1 MPSIIQPVGSLLSS
15 YGLLILANGLF
26 ATLLS
31 LRSKTEGF
39 SDLMVGVL
47 MAMFYFGVYLGA
59 RVAPGLI
66 QRSGQIRT
74 FAALASLMSIS
85 PLLHLLW
92 VNPAPWS
99 VLRLMDGFCLAG
111 LTMITESWL
120 NARSNN
126 ENRGKVLACYMAVYF
141 MAYGLSQLLL
151 PLAAVNRFEL
161 FALSAVFF
169 SVSVVPLLLTRS
181 DAPPLESADKLNLA
195 HLLKRAP
202 VGFLGAVSAGSV
214 LASFF
219 ALAPVFAQA
228 QGLNQAQIGYL
239 MAAGVFGGLLLQI
252 PLGKL
257 SDSIERRR
265 VVALVAFGSGI
276 CSAGVVGLVSSAPAL
291 STLLLMIFLFGCLA
305 FSLYSLSAAHA
316 NDWCDANKRVQTSA
330 GLTVGF
336 SIGAIL
342 GPLASSLVMEK
353 MGPSGLFSYIG
364 VCCLLLSGYSF
375 WQSVLFGRAQERT
388 VFVPHPAAMVATDT
402 LYQAVQQDAPLTS
415 PESPERSPLA
425 DE

>member
-31 LRSKTEGF
+31 LRSKAEGF

-47 MAMFYFGVYLGA
+47 MATFYFGFYLGA
-59 RVAPGLI
+59 RFAPRLV
-66 QRSGQIRT
+66 QRSGQVRS
-74 FAALASLMSIS
+74 FAVLASLMSIS

-92 VNPAPWS
+92 VNPVPWS
-99 VLRLMDGFCLAG
+99 ILRLVDGFCLAG

-120 NARSNN
+120 NARASN
-126 ENRGKVLACYMAVYF
+126 ENRGKVLACYMTVYF
-141 MAYGLSQLLL
+141 LAHGISQLLL
-151 PLAAVNRFEL
+151 SLAEINRFEL

-169 SVSVVPLLLTRS
+169 SLSVIPLLLARS
-181 DAPPLESADKLNLA
+181 DAPPLEPACKLDLA
-195 HLLKRAP
+195 HLLQRAP
-202 VGFLGAVSAGSV
+202 VGFWGAAGAGSV

-219 ALAPVFAQA
+219 ALAPVFARA
-228 QGLNQAQIGYL
+228 LGLNQAQIGYL

-265 VVALVAFGSGI
+265 VIAMVALGGAI
-276 CSAGVVGLVSSAPAL
+276 CSAGVVWLVSNGSPL
-291 STLLLMIFLFGCLA
+291 STLLPMIFLFGCLA

-316 NDWCDANKRVQTSA
+316 NDWCDANRRVQTSA
-330 GLTVGF
+330 GLIVGF

-342 GPLASSLVMEK
+342 GPLASSLIMGK
-353 MGPSGLFSYIG
+353 MGPPGLFSYIG
-364 VCCLLLSGYSF
+364 GCCLLLSGYSF
-375 WQSVLFGRAQERT
+375 WQSVRFGRARTRT
-388 VFVPHPAAMVATDT
+388 VFVPHPAAMIVTDT
-402 LYQAVQQDAPLTS
+402 LHQAVQQDAPLAAK
-415 PESPERSPLA
+415 ESPER
-425 DE
+425 